1 MIPIDCNWFK
11 SVLTILM
18 NWNEPEHIFKNVCL
32 GQVSVKWELTLSQV
46 WFRWLNDIN
55 STNRSIRID
64 L

>member
-1 MIPIDCNWFK
+1 MILIDCNWFK

-18 NWNEPEHIFKNVCL
+18 NWNEPEQFFKNVCL
-32 GQVSVKWELTLSQV
+32 GQVSVKWELMLSQV